1 MEKVLIIGGAGFIG
15 SKLCEVL
22 VSAGHKVAIID
33 NFIQYSDPLEVNYS
47 TSLEYRKKMFNKV
60 KIYRADA
67 TVAFDLQKCLD
78 DFKPDRIVHLAA
90 LTRADINDDNMLGA
104 LNRST
109 LPILTVMEYY
119 RNKPNKIKRFL
130 YVSSSYVY
138 GNFEYSP
145 CDENH
150 PKNPTSTY
158 GGVKYACEV
167 LTSAWGKRYD
177 IPYTIIRPIAAYG
190 PSDLNGKLSMQNIKR
205 VIEKKELYIMGSL
218 DELSD
223 YTFVDDLAE
232 GMKLA
237 LFSDKAVGETFNL
250 SSGKGLKVSELIEHF
265 NNLGYEVKPVMAPVL
280 KSRPKRGYLDISK
293 AKKVL
298 NYNPKTSIEEGLSKC
313 IEYINTH
320 KITIKEDE

>member
-15 SKLCEVL
+15 SKLCENL
-22 VSAGHKVAIID
+22 VNSGYKVAIID
-33 NFIQYSDPLEVNYS
+33 NFIQYSSPVDVNYS
-47 TSLEYRKKMFNKV
+47 TSIEYRKKMFNNV

-67 TVAFDLQKCLD
+67 SIAYDLQKCLD

-90 LTRADINDDNMLGA
+90 LTRADINDDNMYGA
-104 LNRST
+104 LMKST
-109 LPILTVMEYY
+109 MPILTVMEYY
-119 RNKPNKIKRFL
+119 RDKPSTLKRFL
-130 YVSSSYVY
+130 YVPSSYVY

-150 PKNPTSTY
+150 PKCPTSTY
-158 GGVKYACEV
+158 GGVKNACET
-167 LTSAWGKRYD
+167 LTSAWGKRFD

-205 VIEKKELYIMGSL
+205 VIENKELYIMGSL

-237 LFSDKAVGETFNL
+237 LFNENAVGEIFNL
-250 SSGKGLKVSELIEHF
+250 SSGKGITVSELIEHF
-265 NNLGYEVKPVMAPVL
+265 NNLGYDVKPVMAPVL
-280 KSRPKRGYLDISK
+280 KSRPKRGYLNIDK
-293 AKKVL
+293 AKEVL
-298 NYNPKTSIEEGLSKC
+298 NYNPKTDIEEGLKKC
-313 IEYINTH
+313 IDYIETH
-320 KITIKEDE
+320 KIDIGE